1 MIASPIELR
10 KVWALTKR
18 DIYNWSTYK
27 SQILTTVAT
36 SVIGI
41 ASWGINADYRN
52 ISVPEYNTDYVS
64 FLIVG
69 ILVTNL
75 ILPLGSGVQRQLNP
89 WTLETIMMTGIK
101 TPTFVLGTSLWT
113 YILSVVL
120 FIPQLALGI
129 YVFHAVLVIN
139 LVSLVVSI
147 LISSL
152 IIFCLAMIS
161 TGIRIVTK
169 VTDPITWALAI
180 AASVLSGLTYPVQ
193 ELNNYVPGLSTV
205 SWLLPQTWIYHIVRL
220 STLEAGSLLDPQIAE
235 AFLITLGYAIVLV
248 PISVY
253 VYRWGLNRAKKDGTL
268 GWY

>member
-1 MIASPIELR
+1 MQSPLEFS

-27 SQILTTVAT
+27 SQIFTTLAT
-36 SVIGI
+36 SIIGV

-52 ISVPEYNTDYVS
+52 VSVPQYNTDYVS

-75 ILPLGSGVQRQLNP
+75 VLPLGSGVQKQLNP
-89 WTLETIMMTGIK
+89 WTLETILMTGIK

-120 FIPQLALGI
+120 FVPQLYLGI
-129 YVFHAVLVIN
+129 YVFGAHLVIN
-139 LVSLVVSI
+139 YVSLIVAVM
-147 LISSL
+147 ISSL

-169 VTDPITWALAI
+169 VTDPVTWGLTV
-180 AASVLSGLTYPVQ
+180 AASLLAGMTYPVSQ
-193 ELNNYVPGLSTV
+193 LNNYIPGLSTV
-205 SWLLPQTWIYHIVRL
+205 SWILPQTWIYHIMRL
-220 STLEAGSLLDPQIAE
+220 STLEAGSLLDVGIAE
-235 AFLITLGYAIVLV
+235 AFIVTLCYALVLV
-248 PISVY
+248 PISVS

>member
-1 MIASPIELR
+1 MEFPIEFG

-27 SQILTTVAT
+27 SQMITTVAS

-41 ASWGINADYRN
+41 SAYGVNADWRN
-52 ISVPEYNTDYVS
+52 ISVPQYGCDYVS

-75 ILPLGSGVQRQLNP
+75 VLPLGSGVQKQLNP
-89 WTLETIMMTGIK
+89 WTLETILMTGIK

-120 FIPQLALGI
+120 FLPQLYLGV
-129 YVFHAVLVIN
+129 YAFGARLTVNPLSLVIA
-139 LVSLVVSI
+139 I
-147 LISSL
+147 IISSL

-169 VTDPITWALAI
+169 VTDPVTWGLAV
-180 AASVLSGLTYPVQ
+180 AASLLSGLTFPVSQ
-193 ELNNYVPGLSTV
+193 LNNYLPGLSTV

-235 AFLITLGYAIVLV
+235 AFLVTLGYAAVLV
-248 PISVY
+248 PVSVV
-253 VYRWGLNRAKKDGTL
+253 VYRWGLSRAKKDGTL